1 MILITGAAG
10 KTGLA
15 IIKLLAQSGNQ
26 SRAFVRT
33 KEQAGKAT
41 SAGATEI
48 TIGDLEIENDL
59 ATAMHGVDQ
68 VYFIPPNVH
77 PNEDEIG
84 KNAVVSALKMGV
96 RRFVY
101 HSVLFPQIERMPH
114 HWRKLR
120 VEEILIESG
129 LDFSI
134 LQPANYMQN
143 VLAFRSS
150 IEKDHIWHLPYA
162 PEARSTPVDLL
173 DVATVAAKVLNEEKH
188 SRATY
193 ALGGPEILS
202 SIDIAKLLSSY
213 LGMQITVS
221 RQNIPEWVQSAIQ
234 AGVTNERIETLKMM
248 FSYYDQRD
256 FVGNSSIIEMLLDRA
271 PTSFSEFL
279 ARDWK

>member
-1 MILITGAAG
+1 MILVTGATG

-15 IIKLLAQSGNQ
+15 IIKLLAQSSHQ

-33 KEQAGKAT
+33 KEQAERARRE
-41 SAGATEI
+41 GATEI

-59 ATAMHGVDQ
+59 VTAMRGVDQ

-143 VLAFRSS
+143 VLAFRTS
-150 IEKDHIWHLPYA
+150 IENDQIWHLPYD

-173 DVATVAAKVLNEEKH
+173 DVAIVAVKVLSEDKH

-193 ALGGPEILS
+193 AIGGPEILS
-202 SIDIAKLLSSY
+202 SIEIAKLLSSN
-213 LGMQITVS
+213 LGKQITVS
-221 RQNIPEWVQSAIQ
+221 RQNISEWESSVRQ
-234 AGVTNERIETLKMM
+234 AGVTKEKLETLKLM

-256 FVGNSSIIEMLLDRA
+256 FVGNSSVLEMLLERA